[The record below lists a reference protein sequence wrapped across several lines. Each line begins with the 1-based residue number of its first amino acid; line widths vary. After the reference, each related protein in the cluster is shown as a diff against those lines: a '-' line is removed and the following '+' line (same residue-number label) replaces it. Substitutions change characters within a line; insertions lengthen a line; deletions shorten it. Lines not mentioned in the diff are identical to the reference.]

1 MKIGFCKNCKY
12 WRYSQ
17 IENERV
23 MGDCSS
29 EEYYEEKLLELGRK
43 PDSQE
48 FPDPQGILIQMQT
61 PGNHSC
67 SYFDLF
73 S

>member
-12 WRYSQ
+12 WRYTNISD
-17 IENERV
+17 ERV

-29 EEYYEEKLLELGRK
+29 EEYYEEKLLELRRK
-43 PDSQE
+43 SDSQIY
-48 FPDPQGILIQMQT
+48 PGSDGILIQIQT
-61 PGNHSC
+61 PDNHSC
-67 SYFDLF
+67 SFFDLY